1 MKVGDLVKYNH
12 PDWPGWYGIVIREIP
27 GTEERKVV
35 MWNRDNNV
43 VTSNPKR
50 DLELISES
58 R

>member
-27 GTEERKVV
+27 GTDERKIVR
-35 MWNRDNNV
+35 WARHPFTI
-43 VTSNPKR
+43 TSNPKK
-50 DLELISES
+50 DLELING

>member
-50 DLELISES
+50 HLELISES